1 VRTTLHRALLTIL
14 LIGSSSVVANE
25 ALRNELLEMG
35 RLDQEVRERMI
46 AIMPTI
52 DLSAP
57 TDDWRAIVAEMSSID
72 RENMRRLVEI
82 VLEFGWPGRS
92 LVGRE
97 ASQAAETMLQH
108 AELEQ
113 LRQLVPFLKRAV
125 DAGEASPPQ
134 LAMAEDQI
142 RVEEGR
148 DQIYGTEVTQGP
160 DGIPRLHP
168 LEDPE
173 SVDERRQ
180 RVGLPPLDEYLRQL
194 EQVIGKPIE
203 R

>member
-1 VRTTLHRALLTIL
+1 VRTILRKALVML
-14 LIGSSSVVANE
+14 LLLGSPSISANE
-25 ALRNELLEMG
+25 ALRDELLEMG
-35 RLDQEVRERMI
+35 RRDQEIRERVI

-57 TDDWRAIVAEMSSID
+57 TDEWRAIVDEMSSID

-82 VLEFGWPGRS
+82 VMEFGWPGRS

-97 ASQAAETMLQH
+97 ASLAAEVMLQH

-113 LRQLVPFLKRAV
+113 LRQLVPFLRGAV

-148 DQIYGTEVTQGP
+148 KQIYGTEVTQGP
-160 DGIPRLHP
+160 DGIPRLYP

-173 SVDERRQ
+173 SVDERRKL
-180 RVGLPPLDEYLRQL
+180 VGLPPLDEYLRQA
-194 EQVIGKPIE
+194 EQEIGKPIE

>member
-1 VRTTLHRALLTIL
+1 MRTIL
-14 LIGSSSVVANE
+14 HKALVAFVLIASSSVSANE

-35 RLDQEVRERMI
+35 RRDQEVRGRMI

-57 TDDWRAIVAEMSSID
+57 TDEWRAIVDEMSSVD

-113 LRQLVPFLKRAV
+113 LKELVPFLKRAV
-125 DAGEASPPQ
+125 DGGEASPPQ